1 MKVINQKTL
10 DTHDIQLMD
19 NGIMVIHNFDKREQ
33 TVEDQKKLI
42 EIIGEMTGKK
52 RIPMFHTFEEF
63 SLPGKEVREFW
74 ASDATCLYSKA
85 DAFIATS
92 VGQRIIGNFYMKIE
106 KPTRPSKLFS
116 DKTKAMEW
124 LKAFI

>member
-52 RIPMFHTFEEF
+52 RIPMLHTFAQF

-85 DAFIATS
+85 DAFIAAS
-92 VGQRIIGNFYMKIE
+92 IGQRILGNFYLKIE
-106 KPTRPSKLFS
+106 KPSRPSRLFS
-116 DKTKAMEW
+116 DTTKAMEW